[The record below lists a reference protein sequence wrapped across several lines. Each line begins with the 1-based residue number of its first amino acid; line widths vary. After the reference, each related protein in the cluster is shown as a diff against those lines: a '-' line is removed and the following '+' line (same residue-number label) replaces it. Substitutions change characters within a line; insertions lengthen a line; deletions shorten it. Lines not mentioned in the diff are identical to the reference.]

1 MDAMINR
8 NLPAQRIETAPAS
21 PADTQV
27 QNTLWWSSSNII
39 SPASFL
45 SLPDN
50 RGIPL
55 ERLVSEWRN
64 FYALHQLLLSIGG
77 HETCFPP
84 AEEDIEA
91 ILKRGRFYPGHSR
104 MMVGKPSQCHRNSCE
119 LWLNN
124 RRQFQVSIAT
134 GYALST
140 DGLWRQHTWLIHR
153 YRTRTQS
160 RLRLIETTE
169 KRLGYFGFEMTEE
182 EAMAFCSSNGLY

>member
-1 MDAMINR
+1 MGVMIDR
-8 NLPAQRIETAPAS
+8 NFPAQRIKTAPTPSAETRAQS
-21 PADTQV
+21 
-27 QNTLWWSSSNII
+27 TLWWSSANIS

-50 RGIPL
+50 HGMPH
-55 ERLVSEWRN
+55 EKLVSEWRD
-64 FYALHQLLLSIGG
+64 FFALHQLLLSIGG
-77 HETCFPP
+77 NETCFPP
-84 AEEDIEA
+84 AEEDMEA
-91 ILKRGRFYPGHSR
+91 ILKRGRFYPGYSK
-104 MMVGKPSQCHRNSCE
+104 MMVGKPNQCHRNSCE

-160 RLRLIETTE
+160 RMRLIETTV
-169 KRLGYFGFEMTEE
+169 KRLGYFGFEMAEE
-182 EAMAFCSSNGLY
+182 EAMAFCSNNGLY